1 MMNQIYKTFV
11 IGVLAF
17 PLTLCADAQDK
28 ADYPDSVANI
38 VNVAFH
44 QVNNKNLLG
53 GISSI
58 NMINL
63 TDKDY
68 STYSLDN
75 LQANVG
81 GYNGQ
86 LWNQGDVLVLV
97 DGVPRDAS
105 NVLPSEIEQ
114 ITFLKAASAIA
125 LYGSRGADGVILITT
140 KRGRNNGLKV
150 SARGDATLYVP
161 KSYPKYLGS
170 AEYMTLY
177 NEALENDGKSSVY
190 SDDDIYNYAS
200 GKDTYRYPNINFF
213 SNDYLK
219 KTYQRYDGDVE
230 ISGGSTFAHFY
241 TNIGLYHLND
251 LINFGEGK
259 NNGTTRLN
267 VRGNIDLKLNNWISG
282 WIDATASFYSARND
296 NANYWGNSA
305 TLRPTS
311 QYPLIPLIPISM
323 VESNDESSQTLITNS
338 NNIVDGQYLLG
349 GTQSIQTNPFAAMY
363 AGGYNTYNSR
373 QFQFDSG
380 INMSLDRVLRGLSFK
395 SMFAVDYSTGYTTTI
410 SNSYAVYEPSWNNYS
425 GKDMVTSL
433 TKYGIDKKTGT
444 QTTSGSSSKQTILFN
459 AQFGY
464 DRQFGSHGISAILL
478 CNGYQQTISGTYHR
492 ISNAN
497 LGLNLNYNYLEKY
510 YAEFSGA
517 AIHSAKLAPGHRN
530 AFSPVGTVAWRISKE
545 NFMEDVSWINN
556 LKLNLSYGLINEDI
570 DISDY
575 YMYDDV
581 FTSTGTWWGW
591 SESANSMQTSDSQ
604 RGGNADLTFIKRKEF
619 RAGLDAQL
627 FGGLLTLNT
636 NFFNICTDGLLTTP
650 NNIYPSYFVTYWPVS
665 SFLPYVNY
673 NNKRRTGVDFTLDL
687 QKQIG
692 DINFT
697 LGLTGMTYTS
707 RWTKYAENVQY
718 DWLKNSGAYTD
729 AIRGYKCL
737 GFFQDEKDI
746 LSSAVINSNTK
757 PGDLKY
763 KDQNGDGIID
773 SKDAVVL
780 GHWSSNFYY
789 GLNFTA
795 RWRNFTL
802 YMNGTGQC
810 GGKAIKN
817 NSYEWVYGD
826 GKYSNVVLGRWT
838 KETASTASYPRLTT
852 EGSELNFVTS
862 SFWIYSTT
870 AFRINKVQFTYDLPK
885 QLFKNSSIKGLSV
898 YLSGSDLFTF
908 ANERKYMETNVG
920 SAPQTRSCNFGVKVS
935 L

>member
-28 ADYPDSVANI
+28 ADYPDSVVNI

-125 LYGSRGADGVILITT
+125 LYGNRGADGVILITT

-870 AFRINKVQFTYDLPK
+870 AFRINKVQLTYDLPK
-885 QLFKNSSIKGLSV
+885 HIFGNSFIKGLSV
-898 YLSGSDLFTF
+898 YVSGADLLTI
-908 ANERKYMETNVG
+908 AHERKYMEMNVG
-920 SAPQTRSCNFGVKVS
+920 SAPQTRSYNLGVKVN

>member
-1 MMNQIYKTFV
+1 MPQ
-11 IGVLAF
+11 
-17 PLTLCADAQDK
+17 
-28 ADYPDSVANI
+28 
-38 VNVAFH
+38 
-44 QVNNKNLLG
+44 LL
-53 GISSI
+53 
-58 NMINL
+58 
-63 TDKDY
+63 
-68 STYSLDN
+68 
-75 LQANVG
+75 
-81 GYNGQ
+81 
-86 LWNQGDVLVLV
+86 
-97 DGVPRDAS
+97 
-105 NVLPSEIEQ
+105 
-114 ITFLKAASAIA
+114 
-125 LYGSRGADGVILITT
+125 
-140 KRGRNNGLKV
+140 
-150 SARGDATLYVP
+150 
-161 KSYPKYLGS
+161 
-170 AEYMTLY
+170 
-177 NEALENDGKSSVY
+177 
-190 SDDDIYNYAS
+190 
-200 GKDTYRYPNINFF
+200 
-213 SNDYLK
+213 
-219 KTYQRYDGDVE
+219 
-230 ISGGSTFAHFY
+230 
-241 TNIGLYHLND
+241 
-251 LINFGEGK
+251 
-259 NNGTTRLN
+259 
-267 VRGNIDLKLNNWISG
+267 
-282 WIDATASFYSARND
+282 FYSARND

-870 AFRINKVQFTYDLPK
+870 AFRINKVQLTYDLPK
-885 QLFKNSSIKGLSV
+885 HIFGNSFIKGLSV
-898 YLSGSDLFTF
+898 YVSGADLLTI
-908 ANERKYMETNVG
+908 AHERKYMEMNVG
-920 SAPQTRSCNFGVKVS
+920 SAPQTRSYNLGVKVN

>member
-862 SFWIYSTT
+862 SFWIYNTT
-870 AFRINKVQFTYDLPK
+870 AFRINKVQLTYDLPK

-908 ANERKYMETNVG
+908 AHERKYMETNVG